1 MTSGS
6 LLSWAQ
12 QSTCVLCGEGAQQTE
27 TLNCFLCKKPAH
39 KLCVGLKEAI
49 KGNIL
54 WSCDS
59 CNSSSL
65 ADIAFELSALKL
77 KKAKLEKIPEKMD
90 IMYEE
95 LTNSNRNTARF
106 FRNRKICQCS

>member
-39 KLCVGLKEAI
+39 KLCVGLKEAT

-65 ADIAFELSALKL
+65 ADIAFELSELKL
-77 KKAKLEKIPEKMD
+77 KIAKFEKIPEKMD
-90 IMYEE
+90 IMYDQV
-95 LTNSNRNTARF
+95 NQFKPKYSSF
-106 FRNRKICQCS
+106 FQKQKDMPV